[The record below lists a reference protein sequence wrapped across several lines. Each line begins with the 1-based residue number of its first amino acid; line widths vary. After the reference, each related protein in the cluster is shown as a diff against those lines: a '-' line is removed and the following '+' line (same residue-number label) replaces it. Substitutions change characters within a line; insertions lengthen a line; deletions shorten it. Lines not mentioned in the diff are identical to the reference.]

1 MIDASSVGTTLPPVA
16 VPPPRRESGV
26 APNVPG
32 SPGSRPSGQ
41 AAAALSEADQARVR
55 ELQQRDR
62 EVRAHELAHVAAGAG
77 LITRGASFEYETGPD
92 GKRYAVAGEV
102 GIDTSPGRTP
112 DETIDKAARIQA
124 AALAPADPS
133 AQDRAVAAQAA
144 QMALQARVEQA
155 TQERQ
160 AREDAADA
168 PGDSGASLDR
178 VDAAVRETY
187 GAAGTTTTPGA
198 SISVFA

>member
-1 MIDASSVGTTLPPVA
+1 MIDASSVGATLPPVA
-16 VPPPRRESGV
+16 VPPARRESGV
-26 APNVPG
+26 APNA
-32 SPGSRPSGQ
+32 PGSRPSGQ
-41 AAAALSEADQARVR
+41 TEAALSEADQARVR

-92 GKRYAVAGEV
+92 GQRYAVAGEV

-112 DETIDKAARIQA
+112 EATIDKAARIQA

-155 TQERQ
+155 MQERQ
-160 AREDAADA
+160 ARDDASDA
-168 PGDSGASLDR
+168 PGDSGASLER
-178 VDAAVRETY
+178 ADAAVRETY
-187 GAAGTTTTPGA
+187 GAAAGTRTTPGA